1 MKDNKKTIEELNIII
16 NKIQEDQK
24 KYSNEKFDISIV
36 STIEYYKTEIFTKNL
51 KLTKLEEKI
60 NLLTNPFKNKS
71 DTST

>member
-36 STIEYYKTEIFTKNL
+36 STIE
-51 KLTKLEEKI
+51 
-60 NLLTNPFKNKS
+60 
-71 DTST
+71 